1 MIFITGFPG
10 FIAGRLIRRLIQK
23 DPGERYICLV
33 EPRMRALA
41 EKVAKEIEQSSGGG
55 GARIEIVDGDIT
67 QPNLGIS
74 PSQMDRMVAEVD
86 KAFHLAA
93 IYDLTV
99 PAPLAWKV
107 NVEGTAHV
115 LDFLEKLKNLKRHG
129 YFSTCYVAGLR
140 EGQIYEEE
148 LEKGQKFKNFYES
161 TKYEAEVLVRKRLGQ
176 IPTTIFRPAVVVGDS
191 KTGEIP
197 KFDGPYFGIELIRRF
212 RRLKIPLV
220 HIGPSQ
226 TPLNI
231 VPVDFV
237 VNAAVDIFA
246 NDRAIGATCAL
257 ADPNPP
263 TSGEL
268 FETFCRLWDGS
279 RPIGHLPTGLA
290 AFLWKYCFF
299 AKVTGVPGESLV
311 YFNHGVTF
319 DTANTKKFTQP
330 SGIRCPSFAEYA
342 PVMIDY
348 YRRHRKS

>member
-10 FIAGRLIRRLIQK
+10 FIAGRLVRRLIEK
-23 DPGERYICLV
+23 DSNSRFVCLV
-33 EPRMRALA
+33 EPRMHSLA
-41 EKVAKEIEQSSGGG
+41 RKVAGDIDSKK
-55 GARIEIVDGDIT
+55 IEIIDGDIT
-67 QPNLGIS
+67 QPDLGLS
-74 PSQMDRMVAEVD
+74 GSQLDRMASIID
-86 KAFHLAA
+86 SAFHLAA

-99 PAPLAWKV
+99 PSPLAWKV
-107 NVEGTAHV
+107 NVEGTRYV

-140 EGQIYEEE
+140 DGQVYEEE

-161 TKYEAEVLVRKRLGQ
+161 TKYEAEVLVRKRLGE
-176 IPTTIFRPAVVVGDS
+176 IPTTVFRPSVVVGDS
-191 KTGEIP
+191 RTGEIP
-197 KFDGPYFGIELIRRF
+197 KFDGPYFAIGLIRRF

-220 HIGPSQ
+220 HIGPSV
-226 TPLNI
+226 TPINI

-237 VNAAVDIFA
+237 VNSAVEIFT
-246 NDRAIGATCAL
+246 NEQAIGATCAL

-268 FETFCRLWDGS
+268 FETFCRLWDES

-299 AKVTGVPGESLV
+299 DKVTGVPGESLV

-319 DTANTKKFTQP
+319 DTANTQRFIA
-330 SGIRCPSFAEYA
+330 SSDVHCPSFKEYA
-342 PVMIDY
+342 QVMINY
-348 YRRHRKS
+348 YREHHP